1 MSKPYITSN
10 EQRVDSAMGCP
21 SHSAC
26 LLSFCFIHRVR
37 PAGWVAPQRKTIDN
51 VIFTGGC
58 LNGYLQIANSWPV
71 WLCAGACVA
80 FIVVQAVAFA
90 KLCYKNAPLVGL
102 SKADCSKSFQCGMV
116 TAIGPSLS
124 CFIGAISMI
133 TVVGGP
139 LAWMRLSMIGA
150 APTELTAATTGAAAY
165 GVELGGAGYDIYA
178 MANSW
183 LTMALNGCGWLLV
196 VVLLTPRM
204 ESLRQKVGGGDE
216 VWLGLITCSA
226 SIGLFGYMA
235 SQYYNKIV
243 VDPAQA
249 WSCIAGTVVMVA
261 CVKLSK
267 KMPWLKE
274 YGLGIAIVI
283 GIVVGALVR

>member
-1 MSKPYITSN
+1 M
-10 EQRVDSAMGCP
+10 D
-21 SHSAC
+21 
-26 LLSFCFIHRVR
+26 
-37 PAGWVAPQRKTIDN
+37 
-51 VIFTGGC
+51 
-58 LNGYLQIANSWPV
+58 YLQIANSWPV

-133 TVVGGP
+133 TVV
-139 LAWMRLSMIGA
+139 MI
-150 APTELTAATTGAAAY
+150 
-165 GVELGGAGYDIYA
+165 
-178 MANSW
+178 
-183 LTMALNGCGWLLV
+183 
-196 VVLLTPRM
+196 
-204 ESLRQKVGGGDE
+204 
-216 VWLGLITCSA
+216 
-226 SIGLFGYMA
+226 
-235 SQYYNKIV
+235 
-243 VDPAQA
+243 
-249 WSCIAGTVVMVA
+249 A

>member
-1 MSKPYITSN
+1 M
-10 EQRVDSAMGCP
+10 D
-21 SHSAC
+21 
-26 LLSFCFIHRVR
+26 
-37 PAGWVAPQRKTIDN
+37 
-51 VIFTGGC
+51 
-58 LNGYLQIANSWPV
+58 YLQIANSWPV

-80 FIVVQAVAFA
+80 IIVVQAVAFA

-102 SKADCSKSFQCGMV
+102 SKADCSKSFKCGMV

-150 APTELTAATTGAAAY
+150 APVELTAATTGAAAY

-196 VVLLTPRM
+196 VVLLTPAAM
-204 ESLRQKVGGGDE
+204 KSGWALSPAPLPLV
-216 VWLGLITCSA
+216 CSA
-226 SIGLFGYMA
+226 TWLLSTTIRSLSIPLRLGPA
-235 SQYYNKIV
+235 S
-243 VDPAQA
+243 PAPLS
-249 WSCIAGTVVMVA
+249 WSPASSSARRCPGSRNT
-261 CVKLSK
+261 
-267 KMPWLKE
+267 
-274 YGLGIAIVI
+274 
-283 GIVVGALVR
+283 ALALPS

>member
-1 MSKPYITSN
+1 M
-10 EQRVDSAMGCP
+10 D
-21 SHSAC
+21 
-26 LLSFCFIHRVR
+26 
-37 PAGWVAPQRKTIDN
+37 
-51 VIFTGGC
+51 
-58 LNGYLQIANSWPV
+58 YLQIANSWPV

-80 FIVVQAVAFA
+80 IIVVQAVAFA

-102 SKADCSKSFQCGMV
+102 SKADCSKSFKCGMV

-196 VVLLTPRM
+196 ASVKRSAAAMKSGWALSPAPLPSV
-204 ESLRQKVGGGDE
+204 
-216 VWLGLITCSA
+216 CSA
-226 SIGLFGYMA
+226 TWLLSTTIRSLSIPLRLGPA
-235 SQYYNKIV
+235 S
-243 VDPAQA
+243 PAPLS
-249 WSCIAGTVVMVA
+249 WSPASSSARRCPGSRNT
-261 CVKLSK
+261 
-267 KMPWLKE
+267 
-274 YGLGIAIVI
+274 
-283 GIVVGALVR
+283 ALALPS

>member
-1 MSKPYITSN
+1 M
-10 EQRVDSAMGCP
+10 D
-21 SHSAC
+21 
-26 LLSFCFIHRVR
+26 
-37 PAGWVAPQRKTIDN
+37 
-51 VIFTGGC
+51 
-58 LNGYLQIANSWPV
+58 YLQIANSWPV

-80 FIVVQAVAFA
+80 IIVVQAVAFA
-90 KLCYKNAPLVGL
+90 KLCYKNAPLV
-102 SKADCSKSFQCGMV
+102 
-116 TAIGPSLS
+116 
-124 CFIGAISMI
+124 
-133 TVVGGP
+133 
-139 LAWMRLSMIGA
+139 
-150 APTELTAATTGAAAY
+150 
-165 GVELGGAGYDIYA
+165 GAGYDIYA

-261 CVKLSK
+261 CVKFSK

>member
-1 MSKPYITSN
+1 MAGVF
-10 EQRVDSAMGCP
+10 QD
-21 SHSAC
+21 HSAASDGGGS
-26 LLSFCFIHRVR
+26 LRRKHGRLDR
-37 PAGWVAPQRKTIDN
+37 PVPLNDAGGTLR
-51 VIFTGGC
+51 
-58 LNGYLQIANSWPV
+58 
-71 WLCAGACVA
+71 
-80 FIVVQAVAFA
+80 
-90 KLCYKNAPLVGL
+90 
-102 SKADCSKSFQCGMV
+102 
-116 TAIGPSLS
+116 
-124 CFIGAISMI
+124 
-133 TVVGGP
+133 
-139 LAWMRLSMIGA
+139 
-150 APTELTAATTGAAAY
+150 
-165 GVELGGAGYDIYA
+165 VELGGAGYDIYA

-204 ESLRQKVGGGDE
+204 ESLRQKVGGGDA
-216 VWLGLITCSA
+216 VWLCLITCSA

-261 CVKLSK
+261 CVKFSK

>member
-1 MSKPYITSN
+1 M
-10 EQRVDSAMGCP
+10 D
-21 SHSAC
+21 
-26 LLSFCFIHRVR
+26 
-37 PAGWVAPQRKTIDN
+37 
-51 VIFTGGC
+51 
-58 LNGYLQIANSWPV
+58 YLQIANSWPV

-80 FIVVQAVAFA
+80 IIVVQAVAFA

-102 SKADCSKSFQCGMV
+102 SKADCSKSFKCGMV

-196 VVLLTPRM
+196 VVLDRK
-204 ESLRQKVGGGDE
+204 S
-216 VWLGLITCSA
+216 
-226 SIGLFGYMA
+226 
-235 SQYYNKIV
+235 V
-243 VDPAQA
+243 V
-249 WSCIAGTVVMVA
+249 
-261 CVKLSK
+261 
-267 KMPWLKE
+267 
-274 YGLGIAIVI
+274 
-283 GIVVGALVR
+283 

>member
-1 MSKPYITSN
+1 M
-10 EQRVDSAMGCP
+10 D
-21 SHSAC
+21 
-26 LLSFCFIHRVR
+26 
-37 PAGWVAPQRKTIDN
+37 
-51 VIFTGGC
+51 
-58 LNGYLQIANSWPV
+58 YLQIANSWPV

-102 SKADCSKSFQCGMV
+102 SKADCSKSFKCGMV

-124 CFIGAISMI
+124 CFIG
-133 TVVGGP
+133 
-139 LAWMRLSMIGA
+139 
-150 APTELTAATTGAAAY
+150 
-165 GVELGGAGYDIYA
+165 DI
-178 MANSW
+178 
-183 LTMALNGCGWLLV
+183 

>member
-1 MSKPYITSN
+1 M
-10 EQRVDSAMGCP
+10 D
-21 SHSAC
+21 
-26 LLSFCFIHRVR
+26 
-37 PAGWVAPQRKTIDN
+37 
-51 VIFTGGC
+51 
-58 LNGYLQIANSWPV
+58 YLQIANSWPV

-80 FIVVQAVAFA
+80 IIVVQAVAFA

-102 SKADCSKSFQCGMV
+102 SKADCSKSFKCGMV

-196 VVLLTPRM
+196 VVLLTPR
-204 ESLRQKVGGGDE
+204 SGWALSPAPLPLV
-216 VWLGLITCSA
+216 CSA
-226 SIGLFGYMA
+226 TWLLSTTIRSLSIPLRLGPA
-235 SQYYNKIV
+235 S
-243 VDPAQA
+243 PAPLS
-249 WSCIAGTVVMVA
+249 WSPASSSARRCPGSRNT
-261 CVKLSK
+261 
-267 KMPWLKE
+267 
-274 YGLGIAIVI
+274 
-283 GIVVGALVR
+283 ALALPS

>member
-1 MSKPYITSN
+1 M
-10 EQRVDSAMGCP
+10 D
-21 SHSAC
+21 
-26 LLSFCFIHRVR
+26 
-37 PAGWVAPQRKTIDN
+37 
-51 VIFTGGC
+51 
-58 LNGYLQIANSWPV
+58 YLQIANSWPV

-80 FIVVQAVAFA
+80 IIVVQAVAFA

-102 SKADCSKSFQCGMV
+102 SKADCSKSFKCGMVTAIGPSLSCFIGAISMV

>member
-1 MSKPYITSN
+1 M
-10 EQRVDSAMGCP
+10 D
-21 SHSAC
+21 
-26 LLSFCFIHRVR
+26 
-37 PAGWVAPQRKTIDN
+37 
-51 VIFTGGC
+51 
-58 LNGYLQIANSWPV
+58 YLQIANSWPV

-102 SKADCSKSFQCGMV
+102 SKADCSKSFKCGMV

-196 VVLLTPRM
+196 VVLC
-204 ESLRQKVGGGDE
+204 SLPAWKASVKRSAAAMKSGWALSPAPLPLV
-216 VWLGLITCSA
+216 CSA
-226 SIGLFGYMA
+226 TWLLSTTIRSLSIPLRLGPA
-235 SQYYNKIV
+235 S
-243 VDPAQA
+243 PAPLS
-249 WSCIAGTVVMVA
+249 WSPASSSARRCPGSRNT
-261 CVKLSK
+261 
-267 KMPWLKE
+267 
-274 YGLGIAIVI
+274 
-283 GIVVGALVR
+283 ALALPS

>member
-1 MSKPYITSN
+1 M
-10 EQRVDSAMGCP
+10 D
-21 SHSAC
+21 
-26 LLSFCFIHRVR
+26 
-37 PAGWVAPQRKTIDN
+37 
-51 VIFTGGC
+51 
-58 LNGYLQIANSWPV
+58 YLKIANSWPV

-80 FIVVQAVAFA
+80 IIVVQAVAFA

-102 SKADCSKSFQCGMV
+102 SKADCSKSFKCGMV

-150 APTELTAATTGAAAY
+150 APVELTAATTGAAAY

-196 VVLLTPRM
+196 VVLLTPAAM
-204 ESLRQKVGGGDE
+204 KSGWALSPAPLPLV
-216 VWLGLITCSA
+216 CSA
-226 SIGLFGYMA
+226 TWLLSTTIRSLSIPLRLGPA
-235 SQYYNKIV
+235 S
-243 VDPAQA
+243 PAPLS
-249 WSCIAGTVVMVA
+249 WSPASSSARRCPGSRNT
-261 CVKLSK
+261 
-267 KMPWLKE
+267 
-274 YGLGIAIVI
+274 
-283 GIVVGALVR
+283 ALALPS

>member
-1 MSKPYITSN
+1 M
-10 EQRVDSAMGCP
+10 D
-21 SHSAC
+21 
-26 LLSFCFIHRVR
+26 
-37 PAGWVAPQRKTIDN
+37 
-51 VIFTGGC
+51 
-58 LNGYLQIANSWPV
+58 YLQIANSWPV

-80 FIVVQAVAFA
+80 IIVVQAVAFA

-102 SKADCSKSFQCGMV
+102 SKADCTKSFKCGMV
-116 TAIGPSLS
+116 TAVGPSLS

-150 APTELTAATTGAAAY
+150 AATELTAASTGAAAY
-165 GVELGGAGYDIYA
+165 GVEMGAAGYDITV

-204 ESLRQKVGGGDE
+204 EGLRQKVGGGDD
-216 VWLGLITCSA
+216 ITLSA

-249 WSCIAGTVVMVA
+249 WSCIAGSIVMVA

-274 YGLGIAIVI
+274 YGLGIAIVL
-283 GIVVGALVR
+283 GIVVGALVK

>member
-1 MSKPYITSN
+1 MDEFDQKMEIS
-10 EQRVDSAMGCP
+10 EQPQEEIVEKIPGRDVYETVSSLVSA
-21 SHSAC
+21 
-26 LLSFCFIHRVR
+26 
-37 PAGWVAPQRKTIDN
+37 
-51 VIFTGGC
+51 
-58 LNGYLQIANSWPV
+58 
-71 WLCAGACVA
+71 
-80 FIVVQAVAFA
+80 
-90 KLCYKNAPLVGL
+90 
-102 SKADCSKSFQCGMV
+102 
-116 TAIGPSLS
+116 
-124 CFIGAISMI
+124 
-133 TVVGGP
+133 
-139 LAWMRLSMIGA
+139 
-150 APTELTAATTGAAAY
+150 
-165 GVELGGAGYDIYA
+165 
-178 MANSW
+178 
-183 LTMALNGCGWLLV
+183 LLV

-261 CVKLSK
+261 CVKFSK

>member
-1 MSKPYITSN
+1 M
-10 EQRVDSAMGCP
+10 D
-21 SHSAC
+21 
-26 LLSFCFIHRVR
+26 
-37 PAGWVAPQRKTIDN
+37 
-51 VIFTGGC
+51 
-58 LNGYLQIANSWPV
+58 YLQIANSWPV

-102 SKADCSKSFQCGMV
+102 SKANCTKSFKCGMV
-116 TAIGPSLS
+116 TAVGPSLS

-150 APTELTAATTGAAAY
+150 AATELTAASTGAAAY
-165 GVELGGAGYDIYA
+165 GVEMGAAGYDITV

-204 ESLRQKVGGGDE
+204 EGLRQKVGGGDD
-216 VWLGLITCSA
+216 VWMGLITLSA

-249 WSCIAGTVVMVA
+249 WSCIAGSIVMVA

-274 YGLGIAIVI
+274 YGLGIAIVL
-283 GIVVGALVR
+283 GIVVGALVK

>member
-1 MSKPYITSN
+1 M
-10 EQRVDSAMGCP
+10 D
-21 SHSAC
+21 
-26 LLSFCFIHRVR
+26 
-37 PAGWVAPQRKTIDN
+37 
-51 VIFTGGC
+51 
-58 LNGYLQIANSWPV
+58 YLQIANSWPV

-80 FIVVQAVAFA
+80 IIVVQAVAFA

-102 SKADCSKSFQCGMV
+102 SKADCSKSFKCGMV

-196 VVLLTPRM
+196 VVLLTPAAM
-204 ESLRQKVGGGDE
+204 KSGWALSPAPLPLV
-216 VWLGLITCSA
+216 CSA
-226 SIGLFGYMA
+226 TWLLSTTIRSLSIPLRLGPA
-235 SQYYNKIV
+235 S
-243 VDPAQA
+243 PAPLS
-249 WSCIAGTVVMVA
+249 WSPASSSARRCPGSRNT
-261 CVKLSK
+261 
-267 KMPWLKE
+267 
-274 YGLGIAIVI
+274 
-283 GIVVGALVR
+283 ALALPS